1 MLLTI
6 ENLHVSYG
14 AVHAVQGV
22 SLHVAPG
29 EIVAL
34 IGSNGAGKT
43 TLLRAVSGLVR
54 PSAGSI
60 AFDGGQRLD
69 RLPAHAIVRAGVSHV
84 PEGRQVF
91 GNLTVRENL
100 ELGAYQRR
108 DRAATR
114 ATLGRVFELF
124 PVLAER
130 LPQSASTLSGG
141 EQQMLAIGR
150 ALMAQPRLLLLDE
163 PSLGLAPLVVQTIFA
178 IVREINSAGTT
189 ILLVEQN
196 AHMALRIAQRGYVLQ
211 TGSVVLEDSGA
222 NLLASPEVR
231 SAYLGE

>member
-1 MLLTI
+1 MLLSVD
-6 ENLHVSYG
+6 NLHVSFG
-14 AVHAVQGV
+14 AVHALQGV
-22 SLHVAPG
+22 SLAVESG

-43 TLLRAVSGLVR
+43 TLLRAISGLVR
-54 PSAGSI
+54 PTQGTI
-60 AFDGGQRLD
+60 VFDGTMHLE
-69 RLPAHAIVRAGVSHV
+69 RLPAHAVVCAGLSHV

-108 DRAATR
+108 VRAEIDASLR
-114 ATLGRVFELF
+114 RVHELF

-130 LPQSASTLSGG
+130 LGQSAATLSGG

-150 ALMAQPRLLLLDE
+150 ALMAKPRLLLLDE

-178 IVREINSAGTT
+178 ILREINDSGTT

-211 TGSVVLEDSGA
+211 TGSVVLEDTGA

>member
-1 MLLTI
+1 MLLRV
-6 ENLHVSYG
+6 ENLEVSFG
-14 AVHAVQGV
+14 AVRALQGV
-22 SLHVAPG
+22 SLAVAPG

-43 TLLRAVSGLVR
+43 TLLRTISSLVR
-54 PSAGSI
+54 PAAGAI
-60 AFDGGQRLD
+60 VFDGGIRLD
-69 RLPAHAIVRAGVSHV
+69 HLPPHAVVRAGVSHV

-100 ELGAYQRR
+100 ALGAYQRR
-108 DRAATR
+108 DRAGIR
-114 ATLGRVFELF
+114 AEMQRVFELF

-130 LPQSASTLSGG
+130 LQQPAGTLSGG

-163 PSLGLAPLVVQTIFA
+163 PSLGLAPQVVQTIFA
-178 IVREINSAGTT
+178 ILREINGRGTT

-211 TGSVVLEDSGA
+211 TGQMVLEDSGA

>member
-1 MLLTI
+1 MLLHV

-60 AFDGGQRLD
+60 VFDGGQRLD

-108 DRAATR
+108 DRAASR
-114 ATLGRVFELF
+114 ATLERVFELF
-124 PVLAER
+124 PVLKER
-130 LPQSASTLSGG
+130 LPQSGSTLSGG

-150 ALMAQPRLLLLDE
+150 ALMSNPRLLLLDE
-163 PSLGLAPLVVQTIFA
+163 PSLGLAPLVVHTIFEA
-178 IVREINSAGTT
+178 IDEIKGKGTT

-196 AHMALRIAQRGYVLQ
+196 AHAALGHSDRAYVLE
-211 TGSVVLEDSGA
+211 TGRIVMEGPSKDLA
-222 NLLASPEVR
+222 NDPRIKE
-231 SAYLGE
+231 AYLGE